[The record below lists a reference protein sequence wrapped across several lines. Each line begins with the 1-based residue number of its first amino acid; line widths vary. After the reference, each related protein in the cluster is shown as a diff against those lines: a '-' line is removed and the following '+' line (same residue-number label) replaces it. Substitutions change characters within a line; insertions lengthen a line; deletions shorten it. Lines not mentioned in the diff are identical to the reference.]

1 MNVAGRK
8 RRTVDGAAALG
19 ESRPMTLK
27 LYFHPFSSYCQKAL
41 IALYERGVPFEP
53 VEVDLSDPE
62 QKAALEAL
70 WPLGKFPVLRDE
82 AAGVTMP
89 EASLIVEYLDR
100 AHAGPP
106 LVPDEPSAALQ
117 ARLWDRFFDNYVETP
132 LQGIVADHF
141 RPEGARDA
149 YGVEQRKAQLAKA
162 WAVLDR
168 HLAEAPGGWAA
179 GPEFSLAD
187 CAAAPALF
195 YAAMLVPFDDRP
207 LLSAYYGRLRA
218 RPSFARAVDEARP
231 YRAWFPPGWR
241 EGWD

>member
-1 MNVAGRK
+1 
-8 RRTVDGAAALG
+8 
-19 ESRPMTLK
+19 MTLK

-53 VEVDLSDPE
+53 VEIDLSDAA

-82 AAGVTMP
+82 AAGVTVP
-89 EASLIVEYLDR
+89 EASLIVEYLDG
-100 AHAGPP
+100 AHPGPPP
-106 LVPDEPSAALQ
+106 LVPDEPEAAL
-117 ARLWDRFFDNYVETP
+117 AVRLWDRFFDNVVETP
-132 LQGIVADHF
+132 MQGIVADHF
-141 RPEGARDA
+141 RPDGARDA

-162 WAVLDR
+162 WAILDR
-168 HLAEAPGGWAA
+168 HLAETGEDWAA
-179 GPEFSLAD
+179 GPDFSLAD

-207 LLSAYYGRLRA
+207 ALAAYYGRLRA
-218 RPSFARAVDEARP
+218 RPAFARAVDEARP
-231 YRAWFPPGWR
+231 FRHFFPPDWR